1 MFKQV
6 QKNVTEETKVRYF
19 AFVVSVLILYSTPAF
34 PEIFNW
40 TDGSG
45 TEHFTDD
52 RAGIP
57 SRYRKKA
64 VSLGGYDADS
74 QDAQSP
80 GKKSVTGTHGAVN
93 PSSAAKAAT
102 TAPDVNNARKPGEE
116 PEQQLRA
123 SDQQSELDSLARS
136 LLQNAESDRD
146 KAYAIFSWIRANIY
160 YDNAAKWQRRY
171 GREGADQSPAGVLAS
186 KKGVCEGI
194 ANLFSALANNMGL
207 QSTVVT
213 GRASGMRQEPHAWNA
228 VMIDSTWGL
237 VDITRHSFLSP
248 PQEFLA
254 RHFPNDPQWQLLDKP
269 LTYEEWLKR

>member
-1 MFKQV
+1 M
-6 QKNVTEETKVRYF
+6 RYF

-34 PEIFNW
+34 PEIFKW

-52 RAGIP
+52 LAGIP
-57 SRYRKKA
+57 SKYRKKA

-74 QDAQSP
+74 QDAQST
-80 GKKSVTGTHGAVN
+80 GEKSETGTNGAIG
-93 PSSAAKAAT
+93 PSSA
-102 TAPDVNNARKPGEE
+102 VNNATIPPK
-116 PEQQLRA
+116 LRA
-123 SDQQSELDSLARS
+123 SDQRDQSELDTLASS
-136 LLQNAESDRD
+136 LLQNAVSDRD
-146 KAYAIFSWIRANIY
+146 KAYAIFSWIHANIY

-171 GREGADQSPAGVLAS
+171 GQAGADQSPAGVLAS
-186 KKGVCEGI
+186 KKAVCEGM
-194 ANLFSALANNMGL
+194 ANLFSALANKMGL
-207 QSTVVT
+207 QSIVVT

-228 VMIDSTWGL
+228 VMIDGKWCL
-237 VDITRHSFLSP
+237 VDITRRSFLSP